1 MTHKKTSPRLL
12 PPPWLVLYF
21 FSFRFVHWSLFCY
34 FLLLFSKMWNKK
46 KYIYIQINDFFF
58 QVFLPWE
65 PILVLNK
72 SWLFGLRLFFRS
84 FVRSFLCSFFLG
96 FLCFFFCFVRGCC
109 FIIATINAVKE
120 RSTSHLE
127 LELISPFHRQRKGPW
142 LSEFCPKQET
152 NGRNTL

>member
-1 MTHKKTSPRLL
+1 MIFFSR
-12 PPPWLVLYF
+12 YF
-21 FSFRFVHWSLFCY
+21 FLESQFSFSTNLDYSVSASSFVHSF
-34 FLLLFSKMWNKK
+34 
-46 KYIYIQINDFFF
+46 
-58 QVFLPWE
+58 
-65 PILVLNK
+65 VL
-72 SWLFGLRLFFRS
+72 SY
-84 FVRSFLCSFFLG
+84 VRSFLCSFFLG